1 MSHTRIG
8 HARWYDLKILLEAW
22 QSMFTSSFSNETKDY
37 DLVEVTREVLENLLD
52 QQYSASMEAYYRN
65 DSAAFHHYSASFTSL
80 IKDLDDLLA
89 SNSRFM
95 LGTWLEKAK
104 SANIGEC
111 RTINTK

>member
-1 MSHTRIG
+1 
-8 HARWYDLKILLEAW
+8 
-22 QSMFTSSFSNETKDY
+22 MFTSSFSNETKDY